1 MRHRATDMSEI
12 PVQDDHLVSAVLRL
26 RSALSLAV
34 VALTQIS
41 EAETLGR
48 ARREAK
54 AALLEVRAAARAK

>member
-1 MRHRATDMSEI
+1 MSEI
-12 PVQDDHLVSAVLRL
+12 PHDERLVSSVLRL
-26 RSALSLAV
+26 RTALSLAV

-54 AALLEVRAAARAK
+54 AALLKVRAAGRVK